1 MDPVTGEVRAMVG
14 GRNFDESHF
23 NRAVQ
28 AHRQPGSA
36 FKPFVY
42 AAAIENGYSPASV
55 VDHLD
60 DPIQTLQG
68 AWVPE
73 DEHSTADEMTLR
85 TALRTS
91 SNRAAVRLLQLV
103 GIERTVG
110 YAKQLGIGSLPN
122 VPSLAL
128 GSGEVTLLSMTA
140 AYSAFA
146 NHGDLPAPFAIR
158 RVEDAEGT
166 VLFDQQP
173 SSRHVLS
180 DTTAFLMSSM
190 LADVI
195 NFGTA
200 YKARSMGFTL
210 PAAGKTGTT
219 NDFVDAWFV
228 GFTPAIATGVWV
240 GFDQPQPILR
250 NGFAGD
256 VAVPLWAKYMKDATK
271 GDKPAWFTT
280 PKGIV
285 AIDVCRLSGKLPNA
299 GCHAVDVVDD
309 AGSVETRS
317 MIYTEYFLR
326 GTEPTDLCPL
336 HGGVS
341 IVGHLA
347 TLFGKEGQ
355 PPASAEQLGLPP
367 APGTTP
373 VATSAAAPP
382 PQAQDSGDP
391 TKKKKRG
398 FWSRVFGRGKDT
410 GTPPQPAPQPQP

>member
-1 MDPVTGEVRAMVG
+1 
-14 GRNFDESHF
+14 
-23 NRAVQ
+23 
-28 AHRQPGSA
+28 
-36 FKPFVY
+36 
-42 AAAIENGYSPASV
+42 
-55 VDHLD
+55 
-60 DPIQTLQG
+60 
-68 AWVPE
+68 
-73 DEHSTADEMTLR
+73 
-85 TALRTS
+85 
-91 SNRAAVRLLQLV
+91 
-103 GIERTVG
+103 
-110 YAKQLGIGSLPN
+110 
-122 VPSLAL
+122 
-128 GSGEVTLLSMTA
+128 
-140 AYSAFA
+140 
-146 NHGDLPAPFAIR
+146 
-158 RVEDAEGT
+158 
-166 VLFDQQP
+166 
-173 SSRHVLS
+173 
-180 DTTAFLMSSM
+180 MSSM

-200 YKARSMGFTL
+200 YKARSMGFLL

-228 GFTPAIATGVWV
+228 GFTPTIATGVWV

-256 VAVPLWAKYMKDATK
+256 VAVPLWAKFMKDATK

-326 GTEPTDLCPL
+326 GTEPTELCPL

-367 APGTTP
+367 APGTP